1 VVGVGRR
8 WYAWCLTGCYLAG
21 SLLVLP
27 YGRAMFQTAPQGP
40 PNLAV
45 FAVVLVIQTLFVYLF
60 VRLGLAGGARVDL
73 GWPPL
78 DGWLERDT
86 RRASRAV
93 MLATITGVV
102 AALLI
107 PVLARLMPMSSGS
120 LNIIPP
126 SPAVV
131 LMASIGAGLNEEVL
145 SRVAAMGIAAWVIYQ
160 VVRDRVSKS
169 VVVWS
174 ANLTAALMFGVMHL
188 PAAASIG
195 PLTLPLAASV
205 VILNAVVGML
215 FGWLYWRKGIIA
227 AMICHA
233 VLDIVMKVVLPALDI
248 S

>member
-1 VVGVGRR
+1 
-8 WYAWCLTGCYLAG
+8 
-21 SLLVLP
+21 
-27 YGRAMFQTAPQGP
+27 MFQTASSQGP
-40 PNLAV
+40 PNFMV
-45 FAVVLVIQTLFVYLF
+45 FAVVLLVQTGFVYLL
-60 VRLGLAGGARVDL
+60 VRLGLAAGARVDL

-78 DGWLERDT
+78 DGWIERDT

-93 MLATITGVV
+93 ILATITGV
-102 AALLI
+102 AAAFVI

-145 SRVAAMGIAAWVIYQ
+145 SRVVAMGIAAWVIYQ

-169 VVVWS
+169 TVIWC
-174 ANLTAALMFGVMHL
+174 ANLIAALLFGAMHL
-188 PAAASIG
+188 PGASVLG
-195 PLTLPLAASV
+195 TLTLPLAASV
-205 VILNAVVGML
+205 VMMNAVLGML
-215 FGWLYWRKGIIA
+215 FGWLYWHKGIVA

-233 VLDIVMKVVLPALDI
+233 VLDIVMKVVLPALNI